1 MNIHN
6 KKLVNSKSYIKNI
19 NHANETHPKTKHS
32 NDKKK
37 KTMRAKNLM
46 QDYKYV
52 SKIKSKLKQMK
63 KNYT

>member
-37 KTMRAKNLM
+37 KPCVPKTSCKTINMLVK
-46 QDYKYV
+46 
-52 SKIKSKLKQMK
+52 
-63 KNYT
+63 

>member
-1 MNIHN
+1 MI
-6 KKLVNSKSYIKNI
+6 
-19 NHANETHPKTKHS
+19 
-32 NDKKK
+32 KKK